1 MKPKRRKVTKGT
13 FDMEVDGKSVPVKGK
28 LVQRF
33 DKEGNLVSEKF
44 TAKGKDE
51 IKRFKEKKK
60 RRGNEVLVKK
70 RTVKYR

>member
-1 MKPKRRKVTKGT
+1 MKPKKRKVTKGT

-33 DKEGNLVSEKF
+33 DKEGNLVAEKF

-70 RTVKYR
+70 RTVKYK